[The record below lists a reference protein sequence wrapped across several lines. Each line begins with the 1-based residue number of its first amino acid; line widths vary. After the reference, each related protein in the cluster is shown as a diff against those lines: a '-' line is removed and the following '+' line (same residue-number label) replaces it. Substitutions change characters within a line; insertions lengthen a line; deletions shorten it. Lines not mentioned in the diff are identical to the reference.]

1 MSNKEQALTML
12 DKLYKGL
19 NNRAGEIKR
28 FGDYYDGIH
37 PLRFASKQFEQYWGG
52 LFKEFA
58 DNWAQVVVDSKAERL
73 QVRGIRLGEG
83 EADEETWRIWQVN
96 GLDADSGL
104 AIIDAIALGRA
115 YALVWGDPDDDD
127 TPMVTF
133 ESANEAIVGYESGS
147 RRKRVGAL
155 KCWRDED
162 TGDEFA
168 TLYLPDEV
176 WKFKRS
182 RGEVNI
188 LPRDPQLGAPV
199 AQGGPQWVARQ
210 DVDGEPN
217 PQPNPLGVVP
227 MVELPNRSRLSAQP
241 TSEIKNVIPLQDA
254 INIIWSHTLTASD
267 FQAFPQRVVLGM
279 EVPKKPI
286 VNDAG
291 EVVGHEPIPLDNVS
305 LDRLLWFED
314 PDAKI
319 ASWPAVD
326 LKNYTDLL
334 ETAVGHIAAQTRTP
348 QHYLIGKMANLSGE
362 ALKAAE
368 TGLVM
373 TVYEKQL
380 YFGEAIR
387 EIARLIALAR
397 DEKAKAEEMR
407 TATVVWKDPESRSL
421 AELADALGK
430 QAVMLHV
437 PDEALWR
444 EYGYTD
450 TQIQEFKL
458 MQAEQD
464 QATIDRMVKQ
474 AEAMPE
480 PEPPAG
486 QPGGA
491 PPKQKGQPVQPSK
504 KAPAKAARR

>member
-182 RGEVNI
+182 RGRM
-188 LPRDPQLGAPV
+188 LTASPTRSPTRSAWCRWSSSPT
-199 AQGGPQWVARQ
+199 AR
-210 DVDGEPN
+210 G
-217 PQPNPLGVVP
+217 
-227 MVELPNRSRLSAQP
+227 SRLSPPARSR
-241 TSEIKNVIPLQDA
+241 TS
-254 INIIWSHTLTASD
+254 S
-267 FQAFPQRVVLGM
+267 RC
-279 EVPKKPI
+279 
-286 VNDAG
+286 
-291 EVVGHEPIPLDNVS
+291 
-305 LDRLLWFED
+305 
-314 PDAKI
+314 
-319 ASWPAVD
+319 
-326 LKNYTDLL
+326 
-334 ETAVGHIAAQTRTP
+334 RTP
-348 QHYLIGKMANLSGE
+348 STSSG
-362 ALKAAE
+362 
-368 TGLVM
+368 
-373 TVYEKQL
+373 
-380 YFGEAIR
+380 
-387 EIARLIALAR
+387 
-397 DEKAKAEEMR
+397 R
-407 TATVVWKDPESRSL
+407 TP
-421 AELADALGK
+421 
-430 QAVMLHV
+430 
-437 PDEALWR
+437 
-444 EYGYTD
+444 
-450 TQIQEFKL
+450 
-458 MQAEQD
+458 
-464 QATIDRMVKQ
+464 
-474 AEAMPE
+474 
-480 PEPPAG
+480 
-486 QPGGA
+486 
-491 PPKQKGQPVQPSK
+491 
-504 KAPAKAARR
+504 